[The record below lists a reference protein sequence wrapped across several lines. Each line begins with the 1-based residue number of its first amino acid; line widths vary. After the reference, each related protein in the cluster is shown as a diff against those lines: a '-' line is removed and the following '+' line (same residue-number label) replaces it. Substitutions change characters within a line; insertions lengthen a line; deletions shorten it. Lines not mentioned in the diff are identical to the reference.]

1 MSKTNSILNLIG
13 IQDENTKL
21 IEKNPIKTSG
31 PNEIIYATLTY
42 QPQGCCKCGIK
53 NDGSIIIKYGTKTS
67 RITLSG
73 LEKNRYLV
81 LKKQRFQCKACG
93 QTFIAQTS
101 VVDKYCY
108 IANQVKRKSLDLSR
122 ETICKTTNARLCP
135 ISVATVQ
142 RICNAEALKYK
153 EYGQR
158 LPSNIGIDEFRYR
171 NQTMAFDYIDNDSG
185 NILGILPNRRIKDIK
200 NHFYNRYNLKERKK
214 VQTVTTDLNAGYIHM
229 IPELFPNATIILDR
243 FHLVQLMVR
252 ALDRT
257 RIKVMNRLKKGSN
270 TDQKR
275 YRRLKRYGK
284 MLKLKSKDISFTNY
298 KLYYLFGYFTAQMI
312 VDKLLAYDELLKRTW
327 EVYQCFMRTVD
338 QRDGVAM
345 STLIHT
351 NWSGISPFM
360 HKSLR
365 TLKKYSHLL
374 TNAIESPYSN
384 GLIEGTHN
392 TIKRM
397 THNGCGYRNIEN
409 LSNRILIMNNLKTK
423 SRKAAV

>member
-1 MSKTNSILNLIG
+1 M
-13 IQDENTKL
+13 
-21 IEKNPIKTSG
+21 
-31 PNEIIYATLTY
+31 
-42 QPQGCCKCGIK
+42 
-53 NDGSIIIKYGTKTS
+53 
-67 RITLSG
+67 
-73 LEKNRYLV
+73 
-81 LKKQRFQCKACG
+81 
-93 QTFIAQTS
+93 
-101 VVDKYCY
+101 VDKYCY

-122 ETICKTTNARLCP
+122 ETICKTTNVCLCH
-135 ISVATVQ
+135 ISEATVQ

-153 EYGQR
+153 GYGQR

-257 RIKVMNRLKKGSN
+257 RIKVMNRLKKGNN

-284 MLKLKSKDISFTNY
+284 MLKLKSRDISFTDY

-312 VDKLLAYDELLKRTW
+312 VDKLT
-327 EVYQCFMRTVD
+327 C
-338 QRDGVAM
+338 
-345 STLIHT
+345 
-351 NWSGISPFM
+351 
-360 HKSLR
+360 LR
-365 TLKKYSHLL
+365 
-374 TNAIESPYSN
+374 
-384 GLIEGTHN
+384 
-392 TIKRM
+392 
-397 THNGCGYRNIEN
+397 
-409 LSNRILIMNNLKTK
+409 
-423 SRKAAV
+423 